1 MGNRHNSNNK
11 TEIVIKRMRIK
22 VRRTT
27 KDMNKKNKNEYENEN
42 ENENKNKNKNRNIEN
57 STHTSFL
64 SGKNSIIC
72 LSTLGEITL
81 LPFIKT
87 DEMVSIPTLD
97 CFRIIAEKTNKKK
110 TCYFVH
116 IKYVFNN
123 N

>member
-1 MGNRHNSNNK
+1 MGNQHNSNNK
-11 TEIVIKRMRIK
+11 TEIVITRMRIK

-27 KDMNKKNKNEYENEN
+27 KNMNKKNRNEYENEN
-42 ENENKNKNKNRNIEN
+42 ENKNKKKNRNIEN

-64 SGKNSIIC
+64 SGKNCIIC
-72 LSTLGEITL
+72 LSTSGEITL

-116 IKYVFNN
+116 IKYVFNYN
-123 N
+123 